1 MGACGHTGELVE
13 EAVEQVVA
21 DWREGASTAM
31 DGVSGIYAVVDA
43 SGSAP
48 TTIFSM
54 PATGGHE

>member
-1 MGACGHTGELVE
+1 M
-13 EAVEQVVA
+13 EQVLV
-21 DWREGASTAM
+21 DWQEGASTAV

-48 TTIFSM
+48 TTVFSM